1 MTPEKGPKSFGAFE
15 ERASVFNPKTVS
27 NPKWRRWT
35 KVTCF
40 PGGGGG
46 GGGRWYCQI
55 WTIYVCAAVN
65 GMVFNQ
71 FTLGLGI

>member
-46 GGGRWYCQI
+46 GGGGGGTAKYGLY
-55 WTIYVCAAVN
+55 TYVP
-65 GMVFNQ
+65 
-71 FTLGLGI
+71 L